1 MAKNATKKILFIE
14 DETALQQAVGKVLR
28 ESGYEV
34 LSAMDGEE
42 GLRKVKSEKPDV
54 VLLDI
59 QMPKQDGLKT
69 LEKIRKFSKRL
80 PVYMLTAFSNPE
92 RFKLAGKLSASGFLV
107 KNGDLKRQVADIA
120 SSLRLSA
127 KFHPGR
133 NR

>member
-1 MAKNATKKILFIE
+1 MK
-14 DETALQQAVGKVLR
+14 KVLVVDDEQEFLGILSVR
-28 ESGYEV
+28 LEAEGYEV
-34 LSAMDGEE
+34 VTAMDGEE